1 VIKTCFMKCQVLVV
15 KSHFCWVIK
24 TQFLVCYIVPSLFLG
39 GEYPRSALTKSSVH
53 DPRSTW
59 PACRANGGTKNSWM
73 VYSLQWKIHCKLI
86 VWMVWM
92 CHKWI
97 WMIWMYPQETSKSP
111 HMTLWKGQATSK
123 AMVTSIGVGKYQT
136 ASWIPYGYPA
146 YINQIRSGWISSYPP
161 AIEHG

>member
-1 VIKTCFMKCQVLVV
+1 
-15 KSHFCWVIK
+15 
-24 TQFLVCYIVPSLFLG
+24 
-39 GEYPRSALTKSSVH
+39 
-53 DPRSTW
+53 
-59 PACRANGGTKNSWM
+59 
-73 VYSLQWKIHCKLI
+73 
-86 VWMVWM
+86 MVWM

-146 YINQIRSGWISSYPP
+146 YINQIRSG
-161 AIEHG
+161 